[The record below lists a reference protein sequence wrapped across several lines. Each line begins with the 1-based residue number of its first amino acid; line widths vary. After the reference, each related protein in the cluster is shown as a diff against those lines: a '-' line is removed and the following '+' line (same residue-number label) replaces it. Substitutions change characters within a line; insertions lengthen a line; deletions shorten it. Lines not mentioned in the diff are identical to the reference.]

1 MITKEDIVNTVEPKI
16 KELGGY
22 LVEVKIN
29 TNNNITI
36 YIDSVEGVLV
46 EDCLKVSR
54 YFEENFDRDIE
65 DYGLTVCSSGLERPF
80 IVAEQYKKNIGNEV
94 KVLLKNGKRE
104 RGVILSYDN
113 ELILNVVKK
122 NKNKQKKDIRSEL
135 RIAKEDIKETK
146 LKINFK

>member
-80 IVAEQYKKNIGNEV
+80 VVAEQYKKNIGNEV

-122 NKNKQKKDIRSEL
+122 NKDKQKKDIRSEL

>member
-1 MITKEDIVNTVEPKI
+1 MLNAPWGI
-16 KELGGY
+16 
-22 LVEVKIN
+22 
-29 TNNNITI
+29 NNITI

-54 YFEENFDRDIE
+54 YFEENFDREIE

-80 IVAEQYKKNIGNEV
+80 VVAEQYKKNIGNEV

-122 NKNKQKKDIRSEL
+122 DKQKKDIRSEL
-135 RIAKEDIKETK
+135 HIAKEDIKETK